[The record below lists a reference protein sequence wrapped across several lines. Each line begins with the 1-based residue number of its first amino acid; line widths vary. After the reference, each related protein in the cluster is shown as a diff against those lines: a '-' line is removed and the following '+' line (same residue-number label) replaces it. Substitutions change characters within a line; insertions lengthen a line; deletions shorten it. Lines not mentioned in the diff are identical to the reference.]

1 MQGDEP
7 RPIYNWLIPMM
18 EQLLRRL
25 SQYLALV
32 VSSIVFPEIVGIDK
46 QKCPEDGENHN
57 ESPNKL
63 FSHDFRETDDLS
75 LTKPPRL

>member
-7 RPIYNWLIPMM
+7 RPIYNWLVPMM

-32 VSSIVFPEIVGIDK
+32 VSSIVFPEIVGIGK
-46 QKCPEDGENHN
+46 HKSPEGGENNYQRPN
-57 ESPNKL
+57 EPIHGSARRNFCSLPW
-63 FSHDFRETDDLS
+63 SH
-75 LTKPPRL
+75 P

>member
-7 RPIYNWLIPMM
+7 RPIYNWPIPMM

-32 VSSIVFPEIVGIDK
+32 VSSIAFPEIVGIGK
-46 QKCPEDGENHN
+46 HKSPEGGENNYQRPN
-57 ESPNKL
+57 EPIHGYNKAEFL
-63 FSHDFRETDDLS
+63 
-75 LTKPPRL
+75 